1 MGTVVPVPAG
11 TTFGRWAVIDE
22 APLTS
27 ARGGRALLCR
37 CECGTVK
44 AVRLGALRQ
53 GRTTSCG
60 CAQREGVRLDVPPGT
75 VFGHLT
81 VIEEAARAGAQNVRT
96 MRCLCECGRE
106 VIARLG
112 ALRSG
117 ATQACGCR
125 RFGKAAD
132 PSLFKPGE
140 VPLYGQKARGRA
152 ALVDEADFD
161 LVMQYRWHAVDG
173 QVIRQSTTY
182 AATSALRDSAGK
194 QVTTRMHTLITGWP
208 LVDHVDGNGLNNQR
222 SNLRDATYAQ
232 NAANRRPSPGY
243 SSQFKGV
250 RWYPQLRKWNARI
263 GHAGKLRHLGYFEDE
278 IDAAKAYDSAARALF
293 GEYARPNFPDGQAA

>member
-11 TTFGRWAVIDE
+11 TTFGRWAVIEE
-22 APLTS
+22 APPTS

-60 CAQREGVRLDVPPGT
+60 CAQREGVRLDVPSGT

-117 ATQACGCR
+117 GTQACGCR

-140 VPLYGQKARGRA
+140 VPLYGQKARGRV
-152 ALVDEADFD
+152 ALVDDADFD
-161 LVMQYRWHAVDG
+161 LVMQYRWHAIDG
-173 QVIRQSTTY
+173 EVARKSTTY
-182 AATSALRDSAGK
+182 AGTSALRDATGK
-194 QVTTRMHTLITGWP
+194 QITVRMHTLLTGWA
-208 LVDHVDGNGLNNQR
+208 LVDHIDRNGLNNRR
-222 SNLRDATYAQ
+222 SNLRPATGSQ
-232 NAANRRPSPGY
+232 NMANRRTPPH
-243 SSQFKGV
+243 SSRFKGV
-250 RWYPQLRKWNARI
+250 RWYPRNKKWNARI
-263 GHAGKLRHLGYFEDE
+263 THEGKPRHLGYFENE
-278 IDAAKAYDSAARALF
+278 IDAAKAYDAAARRLF
-293 GEYARPNFPDGQAA
+293 GEYALPNFPDVRAA